1 MPLDTHEVVPGAY
14 HLPAYLT
21 LDEQRRLVARCQ
33 ALGGQPAGLYQPVV
47 RGGAKMRIQM
57 LCLGRHWNP
66 LTYRYE
72 DTRSDYDGRPAPPM
86 PSDLAE
92 LAERIAVEVGHPFA
106 PDVCILNFYPH
117 EGRLGLHQDR
127 DERPETLRAGVPIV
141 SVSLGATARFLLGGT
156 RRKDP
161 VEPILLA
168 SGDAFVLAGRSRLR
182 YHGVSR
188 LLPESCPGTL
198 DLDGRFNLTFRQY

>member
-1 MPLDTHEVVPGAY
+1 
-14 HLPAYLT
+14 
-21 LDEQRRLVARCQ
+21 
-33 ALGGQPAGLYQPVV
+33 
-47 RGGAKMRIQM
+47 M

-127 DERPETLRAGVPIV
+127 DERPETLRAGVGRPIQSDV
-141 SVSLGATARFLLGGT
+141 PTVLTAAPRVCAERTSEASLAAPDASTTPFGFGSRSP
-156 RRKDP
+156 RRVP
-161 VEPILLA
+161 PSWRVEP
-168 SGDAFVLAGRSRLR
+168 AGRTRGAGPCLA
-182 YHGVSR
+182 
-188 LLPESCPGTL
+188 
-198 DLDGRFNLTFRQY
+198 DA